1 MRPLAEFSAW
11 LALTV
16 GLAVGTA
23 ALTIACV
30 QAAHGRQLPTAVA
43 SAVVLAFA
51 VLAAAG
57 HRALVR
63 RGALDVVT
71 PSAR

>member
-1 MRPLAEFSAW
+1 MRPLVELFAW

-16 GLAVGTA
+16 GLAVGTS
-23 ALTIACV
+23 ALTIASV

-63 RGALDVVT
+63 RGALDLAT